1 MIVETIDLDSDIE
14 NYENGEDGEDGEN
27 GENEET
33 FNDSNIF
40 YSYPYYSADNIDYQ
54 YRITY
59 DSDELVLDEIKIN
72 EESYAPIDTLVVLN
86 TYAFDDFE
94 GAFDLIQ
101 DFKDLRTSNKLEFNG
116 STIRYD
122 ISENENKEEIL
133 ENNRKLVLYDLYKS
147 ILE

>member
-14 NYENGEDGEDGEN
+14 NYEN
-27 GENEET
+27 ENENENENVET

-59 DSDELVLDEIKIN
+59 SSDELVLDEIKVN
-72 EESYAPIDTLVVLN
+72 EDSFSPLDTLVVLKSY
-86 TYAFDDFE
+86 TFDDFE

-101 DFKDLRTSNKLEFNG
+101 DFKDLRTSNKLEFTD

-122 ISENENKEEIL
+122 ISEREDSKEIL
-133 ENNRKLVLYDLYKS
+133 ENNKKLVLYDLYKS
-147 ILE
+147 VLE